1 MKSPSIDIDVLT
13 RRALVLETIYSFVS
27 LVTTTT
33 FGNSDVCYIPDATQR
48 KSTQSSFT
56 TTDRPRR
63 LVYSTYLGVI
73 KSVCVPHVG
82 LVTVQSIV

>member
-1 MKSPSIDIDVLT
+1 M
-13 RRALVLETIYSFVS
+13 FV
-27 LVTTTT
+27 
-33 FGNSDVCYIPDATQR
+33 NSDVCYIPDATQG
-48 KSTQSSFT
+48 KSTQSSIVI
-56 TTDRPRR
+56 TDRLRR